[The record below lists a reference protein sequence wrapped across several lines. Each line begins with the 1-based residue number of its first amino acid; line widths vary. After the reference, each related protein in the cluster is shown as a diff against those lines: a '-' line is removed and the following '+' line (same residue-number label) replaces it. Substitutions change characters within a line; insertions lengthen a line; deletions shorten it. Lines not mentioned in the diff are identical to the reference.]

1 MSIIYLQS
9 IQKRK
14 KFDKI
19 SLGRLY
25 MNRGDTANISLDI
38 SIDDT
43 SITEGYAD
51 DIEVTFNPNQSPY
64 CVTKSLK
71 NGGIVW
77 DTENET
83 YVMRL
88 AQSDT
93 FKLRT
98 GENGWQV
105 RLLIGDDVISSDIQT
120 IEIGPANSA
129 NVL

>member
-1 MSIIYLQS
+1 
-9 IQKRK
+9 
-14 KFDKI
+14 
-19 SLGRLY
+19 

-38 SIDDT
+38 SIDDAP
-43 SITEGYAD
+43 IAEGYAD

-64 CVTKSLK
+64 CVMKSLK
-71 NGGIVW
+71 NGGISW
-77 DTENET
+77 DAESAK

-105 RLLIGDDVISSDIQT
+105 RLLIGDDVMSSDIQT
-120 IEIGPANSA
+120 IEIGPVNSA
-129 NVL
+129 SIL